1 MSLACIA
8 GCGNGSATDADVVAR
23 AYTEFLSRNELR
35 QVIPMDASAEDSA
48 AMAALYI
55 ENWMRDRVLMAQAEM
70 NLSAAQKD
78 VEAQLLA
85 YRRSLILHAY
95 EQALIDQ
102 KLDTNVTTAQVEEY
116 FATNEKNFVLKEDIV
131 RVRWFKV
138 REDDRKTL
146 KRLADLWGSD
156 DASKLRELEI
166 WLAQRGVSIF
176 DSGEEWVDFED
187 LQRDVPLETDN
198 ATDLLGRT
206 RRVVVKDSVN
216 TYFVDLFEH
225 RLRTSTAPVQRVA
238 TEIKAIIINQR
249 KLRLLETMR
258 NDLYNDAFANK
269 DVERLY

>member
-1 MSLACIA
+1 MALACVV
-8 GCGNGSATDADVVAR
+8 GCGNGTATDADAVAR

-48 AMAALYI
+48 AMATQYI
-55 ENWMRDRVLMAQAEM
+55 ENWMRDRVLMAHAEM

-78 VEAQLLA
+78 VEAELLA

-116 FATNEKNFVLKEDIV
+116 YAANEKNFVLKDDIV

-146 KRLADLWGSD
+146 KRLEDLWGSD

-225 RLRTSTAPVQRVA
+225 RLRTGTAPVQRVA
-238 TEIKAIIINQR
+238 TEIRAIIINQR
-249 KLRLLETMR
+249 KLGLLETMR
-258 NDLYNDAFANK
+258 NDLYKDAFANK
-269 DVERLY
+269 DVERLH